1 MPAARILRDPAGD
14 DNRCAGLRCRP
25 AFSDRGAPV
34 RLGVV
39 GLVPGDPRAVTGKQ
53 LQQVAALGVS
63 AACFH
68 VPGPVLAAVTDN
80 DLRDCRRRYR
90 DAGLGLAQ
98 MGVGY
103 SECLFDPD
111 PAVRAAIQASIARGL
126 AVAGELDAGVVLI
139 RTGSLSPTGSYS
151 PSPRN
156 HEPGC
161 LDTLI
166 GELRTVAAAA
176 ESAGITVVVETHNLT
191 ILGTPEINRR
201 VIDAVGSPR
210 LGVVMDFVNHFQS
223 LEQVYAST
231 DRINHI
237 FDLMGPVAPV
247 GHIKDLATA
256 DGFVVHL
263 NEAAP
268 GEGCLDLHTAV
279 RRWEALA
286 PDRYLLVE
294 HLPDERIPTAVANV
308 QRIAAEAGVAIH

>member
-1 MPAARILRDPAGD
+1 M
-14 DNRCAGLRCRP
+14 
-25 AFSDRGAPV
+25 

-39 GLVPGDPRAVTGKQ
+39 GLVPGDPRAITGEQ
-53 LQQVAALGVS
+53 LRRVAALGVS

-68 VPGPVLAAVTDN
+68 ASGAVLSEVTSG
-80 DLRDCRRRYR
+80 DLRACRQRYR
-90 DAGLGLAQ
+90 DVGLELAQLGLGY
-98 MGVGY
+98 GK
-103 SECLFDPD
+103 CLFDPD
-111 PAVRAAIQASIARGL
+111 PAVRAAIQRTIVRGL
-126 AVAGELDAGVVLI
+126 AVAGELDAGVMLM
-139 RTGSLSPTGSYS
+139 RTGSLNPSGPYN

-156 HEPGC
+156 HEPGR
-161 LDTLI
+161 LELLI
-166 GELRTVAAAA
+166 DELRRVAAAA
-176 ESAGITVVVETHNLT
+176 ESAGVDVVIETHNLT
-191 ILGTPEINRR
+191 ILGSPEVNRQ
-201 VIDAVGSPR
+201 VIGTVGSAR

-223 LEQVYAST
+223 LEQAYAST
-231 DRINHI
+231 ARLNHI
-237 FDLMGPVAPV
+237 FDVMGPISLI

-263 NEAAP
+263 NEALP

>member
-1 MPAARILRDPAGD
+1 M
-14 DNRCAGLRCRP
+14 
-25 AFSDRGAPV
+25 

-39 GLVPGDPRAVTGKQ
+39 GMVPADPRAITGEQ
-53 LQQVAALGVS
+53 LQRVAALGVS

-68 VPGPVLAAVTDN
+68 VPGAVLAELTGG
-80 DLRDCRRRYR
+80 DLRACRQRYR

-103 SECLFDPD
+103 GDCLFDPD
-111 PAVRAAIQASIARGL
+111 PAVRAAIQASIACGL
-126 AVAGELDAGVVLI
+126 QVAGELDAGVVLI

-156 HEPGC
+156 HEPGR
-161 LDTLI
+161 LETLI
-166 GELRTVAAAA
+166 GELRAVAAAA

-201 VIDAVGSPR
+201 VIEAVGSPR

-223 LEQVYAST
+223 LQQAYAST
-231 DRINHI
+231 ARIDHI
-237 FDLMGPVAPV
+237 FDEMGPIAPI

-263 NEAAP
+263 NEALP

-308 QRIAAEAGVAIH
+308 QRIAAEAGVAIR

>member
-1 MPAARILRDPAGD
+1 M
-14 DNRCAGLRCRP
+14 
-25 AFSDRGAPV
+25 

-39 GLVPGDPRAVTGKQ
+39 GLVPGDPRAITGEQ
-53 LQQVAALGVS
+53 LRRVAALGVS

-68 VPGPVLAAVTDN
+68 ASGAVLSEVTSG
-80 DLRDCRRRYR
+80 DLRACRQRYR
-90 DAGLGLAQ
+90 DVGLELAQLGLGY
-98 MGVGY
+98 G
-103 SECLFDPD
+103 ECLFDPD
-111 PAVRAAIQASIARGL
+111 PAVRAAIQRTIVRGL
-126 AVAGELDAGVVLI
+126 AVAGELDAGVMLM
-139 RTGSLSPTGSYS
+139 RTGSLSPTGPYN

-156 HEPGC
+156 HEPGR
-161 LDTLI
+161 LELLI
-166 GELRTVAAAA
+166 DELRRVAAAA
-176 ESAGITVVVETHNLT
+176 ESAGVEVVIETHNLT
-191 ILGTPEINRR
+191 ILGSPEINRQ
-201 VIDAVGSPR
+201 VIGTVGSAR

-223 LEQVYAST
+223 LEQAYAST
-231 DRINHI
+231 ARLNHI
-237 FDLMGPVAPV
+237 FDVMGPISLI

-263 NEAAP
+263 NEALP

>member
-1 MPAARILRDPAGD
+1 M
-14 DNRCAGLRCRP
+14 
-25 AFSDRGAPV
+25 

-39 GLVPGDPRAVTGKQ
+39 GMVPGDPRSITGEQ

-68 VPGPVLAAVTDN
+68 VPGPVLAAITDS
-80 DLRDCRRRYR
+80 DLRACRQRYR

-103 SECLFDPD
+103 GECLFDSD
-111 PAVRAAIQASIARGL
+111 PAVRAAIQAKIARGL
-126 AVAGELDAGVVLI
+126 EVAEGLDAGLVLI

-156 HEPGC
+156 HEPGR
-161 LDTLI
+161 LETLI

-176 ESAGITVVVETHNLT
+176 ESAATTVVVETHNLA
-191 ILGTPEINRR
+191 ILGSPEINRQ
-201 VIDAVGSPR
+201 VIEAVGSSR

-223 LEQVYAST
+223 LEQAYDST
-231 DRINHI
+231 ARINHI
-237 FDLMGPVAPV
+237 FDLMGPIAPV

-263 NEAAP
+263 NEALP

-294 HLPDERIPTAVANV
+294 HLPDERIPAAVANV
-308 QRIAAEAGVAIH
+308 QRIAAEAGVVIH

>member
-1 MPAARILRDPAGD
+1 M
-14 DNRCAGLRCRP
+14 
-25 AFSDRGAPV
+25 

-39 GLVPGDPRAVTGKQ
+39 GMVPADPRAITGEQ
-53 LQQVAALGVS
+53 LRQVAALGVS

-68 VPGPVLAAVTDN
+68 VPGAVLSAVTDS
-80 DLRDCRRRYR
+80 DLRACRQRYR
-90 DAGLGLAQ
+90 AAGLQLAQ

-103 SECLFDPD
+103 GECLFDPD
-111 PAVRAAIQASIARGL
+111 SAVRDGIQAAILRGL

-156 HEPGC
+156 HEPGR
-161 LDTLI
+161 LGVLI
-166 GELRTVAAAA
+166 GELRRVADAA
-176 ESAGITVVVETHNLT
+176 EAAGITVVVETHNLT
-191 ILGTPEINRR
+191 ILGSPEINRQ

-210 LGVVMDFVNHFQS
+210 LGIVMDFVNHVQS
-223 LEQVYAST
+223 LEQAYAST
-231 DRINHI
+231 ARINHI
-237 FDLMGPVAPV
+237 FDVMGPIAPI
-247 GHIKDLATA
+247 GHVKDLATA

-263 NEAAP
+263 NEALP
-268 GEGCLDLHTAV
+268 GAGCLDLHTAV

-308 QRIAAEAGVAIH
+308 QRIAAEAGVAIR

>member
-1 MPAARILRDPAGD
+1 MAM
-14 DNRCAGLRCRP
+14 
-25 AFSDRGAPV
+25 

-39 GLVPGDPRAVTGKQ
+39 GMVPGDPRAVTGEQ
-53 LQQVAALGVS
+53 LQRVASLGVS

-68 VPGPVLAAVTDN
+68 VPGAVLAELNGA
-80 DLRDCRRRYR
+80 DLRACRQRYR

-103 SECLFDPD
+103 GECLFDPD
-111 PAVRAAIQASIARGL
+111 PAVRAAIQASVARGL
-126 AVAGELDAGVVLI
+126 QVAGELAAGVALI
-139 RTGSLSPTGSYS
+139 RTGSLSRTGSYS

-156 HEPGC
+156 HEPGR
-161 LDTLI
+161 LQTLI

-223 LEQVYAST
+223 LQQAYAST
-231 DRINHI
+231 TRIDHI
-237 FDLMGPVAPV
+237 FDVMGPIAPI

-263 NEAAP
+263 NEALP

-294 HLPDERIPTAVANV
+294 HLPDERIPAAVANV

>member
-1 MPAARILRDPAGD
+1 M
-14 DNRCAGLRCRP
+14 
-25 AFSDRGAPV
+25 

-39 GLVPGDPRAVTGKQ
+39 GMVPADPRAVTGEQ
-53 LQQVAALGVS
+53 LQRVGALGVS

-68 VPGPVLAAVTDN
+68 VPGAVLAELTGD
-80 DLRDCRRRYR
+80 DLRACRQRYR

-103 SECLFDPD
+103 GECLFDPD
-111 PAVRAAIQASIARGL
+111 PAVRAAIQATIARGL
-126 AVAGELDAGVVLI
+126 QAAGELDAGVVLI

-156 HEPGC
+156 HEPGR
-161 LDTLI
+161 LETLI

-191 ILGTPEINRR
+191 ILGTPEINRQ
-201 VIDAVGSPR
+201 VIDTVGSAR

-223 LEQVYAST
+223 LEQAYAST
-231 DRINHI
+231 ARIDHI
-237 FDLMGPVAPV
+237 FDVMGSIAPI
-247 GHIKDLATA
+247 GHVKDLATA

-263 NEAAP
+263 NEALP

-294 HLPDERIPTAVANV
+294 HLPDERIPAAVANV
-308 QRIAAEAGVAIH
+308 QRIAAEAGVTIR